1 MPISAVVLGALLVG
15 GCLGSGA
22 RTRAPAS
29 ELLAAGWIDASTVG
43 PTASEDP
50 ERLAVLAD
58 AGLRGRLLRL
68 DRLLDLYDGARFA
81 GDQQARESLWLSLG
95 GYAST
100 RGIEASREVVIRLL
114 DEAYALEDLAAAA
127 ASGSLSEDEQRFV
140 ADAIMLLSADM
151 FLPDSAESLITQT
164 LAYRVLTQ
172 TGHPRIADNAHWRL
186 YDHVR
191 GVLEGALELEPEL
204 RADVIVHALYAEQE
218 DLSAWLDDLGPHA
231 RPPLPS
237 PSELWSLLER
247 HRAALEQVPRWQAV
261 VAARAPRE
269 AELRDTVMALLPRPR
284 DPGWV
289 LSQVPRG
296 TGQAESLAPVVLLE
310 PGSLRLEPTSTTP
323 RELDPRAL
331 EDAASAAIE
340 ALLVRDG
347 RGTILLASAP
357 DVPAPEYAA
366 TLAALVSAR
375 TSVIE
380 LAVHEAAL
388 RDAQPPVV
396 VALPLYIAG
405 PEDLGAGA
413 RALRDSRIHVQL
425 SGRGPRVRVD
435 GRWLSAKPTLPSDL
449 LRLVAELH
457 RAYPRE
463 HTVSLS
469 LATNVQHQQLV
480 DLLAAVSGGL
490 TPAFLAVGWV
500 PGAAL
505 VGDPVGD
512 PAGDRALAARL
523 QLGPDS
529 LAFAR
534 AVTRGPQPAAD
545 EWARFERTSDSIIA
559 CVTELEAPLPKR
571 GVTLA
576 LSFDEHK
583 LVELN
588 ASGAKLGRAQLD
600 AYEACAKERLAGFRL
615 RVPGEPFTASLEVH
629 KAKAPE

>member
-1 MPISAVVLGALLVG
+1 MGGALLLSA
-15 GCLGSGA
+15 CLGGA
-22 RTRAPAS
+22 RTQAPAS
-29 ELLAAGWIDASTVG
+29 ELLAAGWMDI
-43 PTASEDP
+43 PTIGAAAAKDP
-50 ERLAVLAD
+50 ERLALLAD

-81 GDQQARESLWLSLG
+81 SDNQARESLWLSLG
-95 GYAST
+95 GYSSS

-114 DEAYALEDLAAAA
+114 DEAYALEDLAAAQTEA
-127 ASGSLSEDEQRFV
+127 GEQLTEDEQRFI

-164 LAYRVLTQ
+164 LAYRVLAQ

-191 GVLEGALELEPEL
+191 GVLEGAIELEPEL

-218 DLSAWLDDLGPHA
+218 DLSAWLEDLAPHA

-237 PSELWSLLER
+237 PSELWALLER
-247 HRAALEQVPRWQAV
+247 HRAALEQALRWQAV
-261 VAARAPRE
+261 LAARATRE
-269 AELRDTVMALLPRPR
+269 AELHETVMALLPRPR

-296 TGQAESLAPVVLLE
+296 TGQAESLAPVLLLE
-310 PGSLRLEPTSTTP
+310 PGMLRLEPTSTEP

-331 EDAASAAIE
+331 DDAASSAIE
-340 ALLVRDG
+340 AMLARDG

-366 TLAALVSAR
+366 TLAAMVSAR
-375 TSVIE
+375 ASVIE

-388 RDAQPPVV
+388 QDAGGPAQVV
-396 VALPLYIAG
+396 VALPLYIARAD
-405 PEDLGAGA
+405 DLGAGA

-435 GRWLSAKPTLPSDL
+435 GRWLSATATLPSDL
-449 LRLVAELH
+449 LRLVGELH

-463 HTVSLS
+463 HTISLG

-480 DLLAAVSGGL
+480 DLLAALSGGL

-500 PGAAL
+500 PEAAIEAE
-505 VGDPVGD
+505 PKPD
-512 PAGDRALAARL
+512 PAADRALAARL
-523 QLGPDS
+523 RLGPES
-529 LAFAR
+529 LTYSR
-534 AVTRGPQPAAD
+534 AVTQGTAPTGD
-545 EWARFERTSDSIIA
+545 EWARVERASDTILA

-571 GVTLA
+571 GVVLSM
-576 LSFDEHK
+576 SFDDHK

-588 ASGAKLGRAQLD
+588 ASGAKLGRAQLE

-615 RVPGEPFTASLEVH
+615 REPGVAFTVALEVR
-629 KAKAPE
+629 AAN